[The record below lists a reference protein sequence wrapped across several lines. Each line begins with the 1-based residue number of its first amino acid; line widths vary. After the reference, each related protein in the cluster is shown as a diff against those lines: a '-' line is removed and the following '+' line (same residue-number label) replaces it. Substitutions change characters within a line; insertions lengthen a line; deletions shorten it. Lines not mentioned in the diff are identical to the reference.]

1 MVRPLTVVAYEVQS
15 TRDHRCIHR
24 GISSSSIRTRMGKK
38 RGRHMQQVQVVQRR
52 PSRSRAAEVEQST
65 ARVGRTAEGRM
76 NRGRFVSSECRLLG
90 SAQRIKEQ
98 ARKRMECPSL
108 RSVDHDGVMGKEC
121 RGAGAGTAKCNG
133 RGCGLCLT
141 SGRQSFAL
149 PARLR
154 NSFDAFIKTLATS
167 CMKD

>member
-76 NRGRFVSSECRLLG
+76 NRGRSVSSECRLLG
-90 SAQRIKEQ
+90 SAQRIKES
-98 ARKRMECPSL
+98 ARKRMESRRCAVSITTG
-108 RSVDHDGVMGKEC
+108 RWEKEC
-121 RGAGAGTAKCNG
+121 LGAVAE
-133 RGCGLCLT
+133 
-141 SGRQSFAL
+141 
-149 PARLR
+149 LR
-154 NSFDAFIKTLATS
+154 NATAGGGGLLAS
-167 CMKD
+167 MDLWSRVACLASPASQ